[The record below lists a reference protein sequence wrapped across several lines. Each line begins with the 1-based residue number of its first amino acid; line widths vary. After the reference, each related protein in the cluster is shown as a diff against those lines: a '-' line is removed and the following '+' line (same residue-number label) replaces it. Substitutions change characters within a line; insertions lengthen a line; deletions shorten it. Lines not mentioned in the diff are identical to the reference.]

1 MPFQF
6 QSLEIPEV
14 ILIEPRAFEDKRGLF
29 MEAYKLSEFEDG
41 GIPEIFVQDNYSH
54 SIRRVLR
61 GLHYQKHPKAQ
72 GKLVGVIRGEIFD
85 VAVDLRLGSPTYGRW
100 VGIKLTAKDHRMLY
114 IPVGFAHGFCV
125 LSEEADVV
133 YKATADYAPELEG
146 GIFWNDPEVG
156 ICWPLE
162 DPILS
167 EKDARLP
174 FLKKADHN
182 FVYERGCVS

>member
-1 MPFQF
+1 MPFQY

-14 ILIEPRAFEDKRGLF
+14 ILIEARAFEDKRGLF
-29 MEAYKLSEFEDG
+29 MEAYKLSEFEAG

-61 GLHYQKHPKAQ
+61 GLHYQKPPKAQ
-72 GKLVGVIRGEIFD
+72 GKLVMVLQGEVFD

-125 LSEEADVV
+125 LSDEADVL
-133 YKATADYAPELEG
+133 YKATAEYAPELDR
-146 GIFWNDPEVG
+146 GIRWDDRDLG
-156 ICWPLE
+156 IPWPIQ

-167 EKDARLP
+167 PRDAQLP
-174 FLKKADHN
+174 CLKEADHT
-182 FVYERGCVS
+182 FDYGGVPR